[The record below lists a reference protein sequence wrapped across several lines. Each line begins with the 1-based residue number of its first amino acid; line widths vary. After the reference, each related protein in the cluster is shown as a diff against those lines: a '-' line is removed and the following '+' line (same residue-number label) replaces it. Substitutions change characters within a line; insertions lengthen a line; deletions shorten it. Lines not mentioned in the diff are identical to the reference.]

1 MARRTTIVCLILVLL
16 ALTMGVVYAVRTREG
31 QNPPRPQA
39 VPPDRL
45 TILYTCDTRGHIN
58 PCNCTAGVAGGLA
71 RRKVFIEEQEA
82 PAALLV
88 DAGNVT
94 AGGRAWE
101 LLEFEYLLRGYE
113 LMGYDAVNIGRR
125 EAGIAA
131 ESLREI
137 RRQFPFLISA
147 NVQSTHGE
155 LLFDPWV
162 IVATT
167 GGYQVGIIG
176 ILDDTLPP
184 DELGAGV
191 RVAPPGE
198 TLSRMLPDLR
208 KRVDF
213 VVLLAF
219 ANEETMKALAER
231 YYEIDVIIGGD
242 VAQPATEPLQLN
254 KSFITYVT
262 DKGKSIGRL
271 DLAFIDGEKVVESND
286 ITMLLEDTSDESM
299 AALVAELRRR
309 QIENNY
315 PTEKEDEEGLTRISG
330 GA

>member
-1 MARRTTIVCLILVLL
+1 
-16 ALTMGVVYAVRTREG
+16 
-31 QNPPRPQA
+31 
-39 VPPDRL
+39 
-45 TILYTCDTRGHIN
+45 
-58 PCNCTAGVAGGLA
+58 
-71 RRKVFIEEQEA
+71 
-82 PAALLV
+82 LV

-113 LMGYDAVNIGRR
+113 LMGYDAVNIGRL
-125 EAGIAA
+125 EAGVTA
-131 ESLREI
+131 ESLRAL
-137 RRQFPFLISA
+137 RQQFPFLISA
-147 NVQSTHGE
+147 NVLSDDGQA
-155 LLFDPWV
+155 LFDPWR
-162 IVATT
+162 IVETT

-176 ILDDTLPP
+176 IVDDQLPP
-184 DELGAGV
+184 DEVGAGV
-191 RVAPPGE
+191 RIAPPAE

-208 KRVDF
+208 KQVDF

-219 ANEETMKALAER
+219 ANEDTMRMLAER
-231 YYEIDVIIGGD
+231 FYEIDVIVGGD
-242 VAQPATEPLQLN
+242 VPQPATGPHQVN
-254 KSFITYVT
+254 KALVTYIT

-271 DLAFIDGEKVVESND
+271 DLAFIDGEKVVESSD
-286 ITMLLEDTSDESM
+286 ITMLLEDTPDETM